1 MAATSKA
8 VKLKIKK
15 VPNPMTVFPNGL
27 TYRKDALT
35 RTNYFAIKVENAK
48 GKVTYKASSKA
59 KKAGISVTKSGL
71 VTVPKNCGK
80 GTYKIRVF
88 ADGTHNYKAKCYY
101 VTVTVRT
108 WGWQMAISQGI
119 CRMQPAKRAPQGVP
133 PYCAVSPGE
142 FS

>member
-1 MAATSKA
+1 MADYENEEVKKA
-8 VKLKIKK
+8 EEKVKAAEAAAEEA
-15 VPNPMTVFPNGL
+15 
-27 TYRKDALT
+27 RKEAE
-35 RTNYFAIKVENAK
+35 RIARES
-48 GKVTYKASSKA
+48 G
-59 KKAGISVTKSGL
+59 KAGIRVTKEGL
-71 VTVPKNCGK
+71 VTVPKHCKK

-88 ADGTHNYKAKCYY
+88 ADGTQNYKAKCYY

-133 PYCAVSPGE
+133 PYCALSSME